1 MMGESADYTESSGNV
16 FADLGFDEPEEELAK
31 AEILIQLA
39 DAVVARGLTRARA
52 AKVFA
57 ISQSEVLALLSGN
70 AEGFSLERLI
80 RLLLMLDKDVSIVVE
95 PKRRE
100 RGQLSVVAR

>member
-1 MMGESADYTESSGNV
+1 MMGESAEYTESSGNV

-57 ISQSEVLALLSGN
+57 ISQSEVLALLSGS
-70 AEGFSLERLI
+70 EGFSLERLI

>member
-1 MMGESADYTESSGNV
+1 MGESAEYTESSGNV

-70 AEGFSLERLI
+70 EGFSLERLI

-95 PKRRE
+95 PKRQE
-100 RGQLSVVAR
+100 HGQFSVVGR

>member
-1 MMGESADYTESSGNV
+1 MMGESVEYTESSGNV

-31 AEILIQLA
+31 AEILIQFA

-52 AKVFA
+52 AKLLA
-57 ISQSEVLALLSGN
+57 ISQPEVSALLNGN
-70 AEGFSLERLI
+70 VEGFSLERLI

-95 PKRRE
+95 PKRQE
-100 RGQLSVVAR
+100 RGQFSVVAR

>member
-1 MMGESADYTESSGNV
+1 MGESAEYTESSGNV

-70 AEGFSLERLI
+70 EGFSLERLI

>member
-1 MMGESADYTESSGNV
+1 MMGESAEYTESSGNV

-70 AEGFSLERLI
+70 EGFSLERLI